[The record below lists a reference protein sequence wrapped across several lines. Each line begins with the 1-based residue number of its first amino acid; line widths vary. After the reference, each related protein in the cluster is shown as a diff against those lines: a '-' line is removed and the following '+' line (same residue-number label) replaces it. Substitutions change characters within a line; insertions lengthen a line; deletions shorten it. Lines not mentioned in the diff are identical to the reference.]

1 MGHIYISD
9 DNINV
14 VFAKA
19 LKAFLSVLC
28 LINLAYPEAFK
39 FDMVKETREFY
50 KLFLDLELT
59 DEQIYKIL
67 GRGAE

>member
-1 MGHIYISD
+1 MAGK
-9 DNINV
+9 
-14 VFAKA
+14 F
-19 LKAFLSVLC
+19 
-28 LINLAYPEAFK
+28 NLDPQKIVDKEAFK
-39 FDMVKETREFY
+39 FDMVREMREFY

>member
-1 MGHIYISD
+1 MALQVPGLG
-9 DNINV
+9 
-14 VFAKA
+14 KA
-19 LKAFLSVLC
+19 PSGARLGGNS
-28 LINLAYPEAFK
+28 LIRGTDPLTYPEAFK